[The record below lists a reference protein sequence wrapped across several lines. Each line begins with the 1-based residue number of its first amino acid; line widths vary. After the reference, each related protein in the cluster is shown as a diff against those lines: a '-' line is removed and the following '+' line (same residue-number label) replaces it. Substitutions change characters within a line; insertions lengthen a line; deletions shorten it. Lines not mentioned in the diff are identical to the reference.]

1 MTPKVCNDLCDGY
14 DYFGVQMTECFCG
27 NSYGSVSAYAVENTA
42 NGNTADEKGQ
52 AQYAYETAAP
62 TTEGKT
68 GVGLVVGP
76 EARYLKEGC
85 YYDCEQ
91 GDGSYPCG
99 GHLRNSVYRR
109 PSTMPADCVNTDSEL
124 LNQRGVCNPDAGAL
138 AAPVSHAEQP
148 TVASHSF

>member
-1 MTPKVCNDLCDGY
+1 
-14 DYFGVQMTECFCG
+14 MTECFCG